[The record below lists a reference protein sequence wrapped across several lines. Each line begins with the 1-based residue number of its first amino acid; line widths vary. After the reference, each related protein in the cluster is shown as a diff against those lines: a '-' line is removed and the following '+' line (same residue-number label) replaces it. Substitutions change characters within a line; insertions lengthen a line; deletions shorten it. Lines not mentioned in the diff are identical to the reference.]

1 VIFIATAG
9 WSIPRLCAVHF
20 PGSGTHLTRYAKV
33 LRGVE
38 INSSFYRQHASE
50 TYAGWRKQTRRY
62 FSFAVKLPQAITHDK
77 RLRGARRPLE
87 EFLGG
92 VVGLGRQL
100 GPLIVQLPPSLPYE
114 KRIARGFFALL
125 RDHHDGP
132 VVCEPRH
139 ASWFGAGA
147 NELMLRYRIGRAGAD
162 PAVVPAA
169 AQPGGWPGIVYYRLH
184 GSPRKYWSIYE
195 LERVAQ
201 WAHTL
206 KAVPRGVL
214 AWCVFDNTAG
224 GGAACNALQMLKM
237 LGGESARHLS
247 IPLEPPVDGEDGKGI
262 EKKWNA

>member
-1 VIFIATAG
+1 MIFIATAG

-20 PGSGTHLTRYAKV
+20 PGNGTHLTRYAKV
-33 LRGVE
+33 LAGVE
-38 INSSFYRQHASE
+38 INSSFYRQHAPE
-50 TYAGWRKQTRRY
+50 TYAGWRHQTRRS

-92 VVGLGRQL
+92 VAGLGRQL
-100 GPLIVQLPPSLPYE
+100 GPLVVQLPPSLPYE
-114 KRIARGFFALL
+114 NRVARRFFALL
-125 RDHHDGP
+125 RDNHDGP

-195 LERVAQ
+195 PERLAQ
-201 WAHTL
+201 WAHAL

-224 GGAACNALQMLKM
+224 GGAACNAVQMLKM
-237 LGGESARHLS
+237 LGGESDKSASQRRQGVRAPRLT
-247 IPLEPPVDGEDGKGI
+247 G
-262 EKKWNA
+262 

>member
-1 VIFIATAG
+1 
-9 WSIPRLCAVHF
+9 
-20 PGSGTHLTRYAKV
+20 
-33 LRGVE
+33 
-38 INSSFYRQHASE
+38 
-50 TYAGWRKQTRRY
+50 
-62 FSFAVKLPQAITHDK
+62 
-77 RLRGARRPLE
+77 
-87 EFLGG
+87 
-92 VVGLGRQL
+92 
-100 GPLIVQLPPSLPYE
+100 
-114 KRIARGFFALL
+114 
-125 RDHHDGP
+125 
-132 VVCEPRH
+132 
-139 ASWFGAGA
+139 
-147 NELMLRYRIGRAGAD
+147 
-162 PAVVPAA
+162 VVPAA